1 MQVMKEREATK
12 PLAGWI
18 QLDDAFW
25 GGRRRGKRGRGAR
38 GKTPLVA
45 AAATDEQ
52 GNPQRLR
59 LTRVRGFRLR
69 EIARWSQ
76 LHLTPG
82 SHVCSDGRGDH
93 LTPGVPFTASF
104 DICDGSSACRSR
116 KSRPSITLTC
126 TSELSALL

>member
-45 AAATDEQ
+45 AVATDEQ
-52 GNPQRLR
+52 RNPQRLR

-76 LHLTPG
+76 LHLYPRQPR
-82 SHVCSDGRGDH
+82 VLRW
-93 LTPGVPFTASF
+93 AR
-104 DICDGSSACRSR
+104 GSS
-116 KSRPSITLTC
+116 PSWRAVHRQLRYLRW
-126 TSELSALL
+126 E